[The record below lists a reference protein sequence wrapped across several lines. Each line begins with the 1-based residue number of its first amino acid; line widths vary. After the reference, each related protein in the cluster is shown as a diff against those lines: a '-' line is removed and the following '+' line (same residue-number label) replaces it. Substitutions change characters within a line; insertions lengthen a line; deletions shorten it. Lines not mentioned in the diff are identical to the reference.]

1 MSKTTLWTIFVSGIS
16 PAPGTSRAG
25 STPGTGSGAWA
36 RAGRA
41 GPSTR
46 AVIASP
52 TITVCRIFIASSS
65 SGYTPTHGSESDCEA
80 ITAGGREGSLLPD
93 HTDAVLAA
101 AGPQHHRCSPHCLP
115 VVDQLF
121 RPIAARGAARAARAT
136 WCLTSRWATLLGL
149 PTAFWGLLAY
159 AALAA
164 ISFVRRADSVASA
177 WTIAFFGVSTAST

>member
-1 MSKTTLWTIFVSGIS
+1 MSKTTLWTIFVSGVF
-16 PAPGTSRAG
+16 PPLGTSRAG

-41 GPSTR
+41 GPRAR

-52 TITVCRIFIASSS
+52 TSTVSLMFIASSS

-93 HTDAVLAA
+93 HTDAALDAVAPDGALLPDPHDHVLAA
-101 AGPQHHRCSPHCLP
+101 FRPQHHRRSPHCLP

-121 RPIAARGAARAARAT
+121 RRIATGMQRGQ
-136 WCLTSRWATLLGL
+136 
-149 PTAFWGLLAY
+149 
-159 AALAA
+159 
-164 ISFVRRADSVASA
+164 
-177 WTIAFFGVSTAST
+177 